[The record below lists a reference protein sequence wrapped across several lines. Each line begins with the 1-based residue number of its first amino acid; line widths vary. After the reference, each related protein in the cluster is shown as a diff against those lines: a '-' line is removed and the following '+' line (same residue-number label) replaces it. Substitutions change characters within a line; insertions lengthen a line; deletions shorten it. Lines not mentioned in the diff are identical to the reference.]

1 MMPRNPQWPGVG
13 GWGSEC
19 YPQQSGDGKLSRNTV
34 FPSLALL
41 SWGLTPHLLSSCKI
55 DFVFR
60 VVTVIIIHLNNFI
73 GKEKES
79 NDYQT

>member
-1 MMPRNPQWPGVG
+1 MAWG
-13 GWGSEC
+13 GGGGSEC
-19 YPQQSGDGKLSRNTV
+19 YPQQSGGDKLSRNTV
-34 FPSLALL
+34 FPSPALL

-55 DFVFR
+55 DFAFR